1 MQGIVLSFFLGNVSI
16 PQLQPP
22 GALCSAKI
30 TQLALNSTISSPVI
44 VSCVSLNLGHVEAV
58 DVVSSES

>member
-1 MQGIVLSFFLGNVSI
+1 MSI
-16 PQLQPP
+16 PQPQPP

>member
-1 MQGIVLSFFLGNVSI
+1 MSI
-16 PQLQPP
+16 PQPQPP

-44 VSCVSLNLGHVEAV
+44 VSCVALNLGHVEAV